1 MPSKVA
7 RRTSSWATSS
17 SGGAGGAT
25 ASHSATAASN
35 GAHRRESSDAKTALV
50 SHFFAELLH
59 EAIVD
64 TASDVHATLARQRAI
79 RLKHDRGIGDG
90 CPACGTACR
99 AHPGVAG
106 HANGSVQ
113 QGGNAAGPEPSTA
126 TSGAIPLAPKTDLY
140 SNNPLLPCA
149 VCARQVGSNRYAM
162 HLSKCLNGGSGKAS
176 QRRKVALGA
185 SVKESAASV
194 KQAKKVASA
203 LEARKR
209 AGGLGSASGTPA
221 PGVSDNESE
230 RTGGG
235 GAWLN
240 GNGKRGASP
249 NGAASSKKARTS
261 STPPLNGSNAVGMS
275 RTSSSNHLS
284 ATPISGSPLNPK
296 KYQKNVLS
304 GSGAD
309 GAFAKSSSHGKAGS
323 AATKAAGTT
332 RNPSVTEGYADA
344 DEGSAIEQA
353 NDDDDDDDDEPLAG
367 NKSAPALQLANGSN
381 SAKVRRAAESL
392 YSDRDGRSPSESQS
406 EEGVASE
413 YDEEEEG
420 AMLRSV
426 KPNAPKSAQ
435 SRSYDS
441 SESDSDAPMQDPKWQ
456 SKHAAAA
463 STSASNY
470 AKAALVRSKG
480 SDGEFIDVDSASE
493 SSGDDDSF

>member
-64 TASDVHATLARQRAI
+64 TASEVHATLARQRAI
-79 RLKHDRGIGDG
+79 RLKHERGIGDG
-90 CPACGTACR
+90 CPACGTAT
-99 AHPGVAG
+99 GVDGA
-106 HANGSVQ
+106 
-113 QGGNAAGPEPSTA
+113 EPSTA

-185 SVKESAASV
+185 SVKESAASI

-221 PGVSDNESE
+221 PGISDNESE
-230 RTGGG
+230 RTGGGG

-261 STPPLNGSNAVGMS
+261 STPPLNGSNGVGMS

-309 GAFAKSSSHGKAGS
+309 GAFAKGSSHGKAASGVCWIFPFS
-323 AATKAAGTT
+323 
-332 RNPSVTEGYADA
+332 SL
-344 DEGSAIEQA
+344 SWHEQIC
-353 NDDDDDDDDEPLAG
+353 NQRSG
-367 NKSAPALQLANGSN
+367 H
-381 SAKVRRAAESL
+381 
-392 YSDRDGRSPSESQS
+392 YS
-406 EEGVASE
+406 
-413 YDEEEEG
+413 
-420 AMLRSV
+420 
-426 KPNAPKSAQ
+426 
-435 SRSYDS
+435 
-441 SESDSDAPMQDPKWQ
+441 
-456 SKHAAAA
+456 
-463 STSASNY
+463 
-470 AKAALVRSKG
+470 
-480 SDGEFIDVDSASE
+480 
-493 SSGDDDSF
+493 